1 MNFLRQK
8 YTAEN
13 WVRKIDVL
21 TGMTKKLSVFD
32 QNARKKKGKKVLH
45 LPVLYFQLF
54 FRLCKIV

>member
-45 LPVLYFQLF
+45 LPILYFQLF
-54 FRLCKIV
+54 FRL